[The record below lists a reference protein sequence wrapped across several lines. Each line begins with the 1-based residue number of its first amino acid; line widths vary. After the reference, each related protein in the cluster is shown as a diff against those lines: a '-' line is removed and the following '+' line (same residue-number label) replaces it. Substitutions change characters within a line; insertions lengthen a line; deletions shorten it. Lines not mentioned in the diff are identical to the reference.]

1 MINQVMATGASSV
14 NFQFRAHRGRQKQ
27 RLKRFKSFVFC
38 LFLIITVHFIWIN
51 IKPVPAE
58 QIIYQPTVVQYGDTL
73 WGLAENTGIHM
84 DTRTLVLK
92 IMSYNSL
99 ANSTI
104 LPGQTIYIPSSF
116 STLASN

>member
-1 MINQVMATGASSV
+1 MINQVMATGTSSV
-14 NFQFRAHRGRQKQ
+14 NLRLPTHRGRQKQ
-27 RLKRFKSFVFC
+27 RLKRFKSFALL

-51 IKPVPAE
+51 IPVPAE
-58 QIIYQPTVVQYGDTL
+58 QLIYQPTVVQYGDTL

-92 IMSYNSL
+92 IMSFNSL

-104 LPGQTIYIPSSF
+104 IPGQTIYIPCAI
-116 STLASN
+116 STIASN

>member
-1 MINQVMATGASSV
+1 MINQVMATGTSV
-14 NFQFRAHRGRQKQ
+14 INTRTFRSHQKQ
-27 RLKRFKSFVFC
+27 RMRRFKTLIL
-38 LFLIITVHFIWIN
+38 LFFIVIAVHFVWAN
-51 IKPVPAE
+51 IPVATE
-58 QIIYQPTVVQYGDTL
+58 QLIYQPIVVQYGDTL

-99 ANSTI
+99 SNSTI
-104 LPGQTIYIPSSF
+104 LPGQTIYIPSAT

>member
-1 MINQVMATGASSV
+1 MINQVMATGTSSV
-14 NFQFRAHRGRQKQ
+14 NFRFRARRGRQKQ
-27 RLKRFKSFVFC
+27 RIKRLKSFALL

-51 IKPVPAE
+51 IPVPAE
-58 QIIYQPTVVQYGDTL
+58 QLIYQPTVVQYGDTL
-73 WGLAENTGIHM
+73 WGLAENTGTHM

-104 LPGQTIYIPSSF
+104 LPGQTIYLPSLT
-116 STLASN
+116 STLASK